1 MGCGGGG
8 GGGGG
13 AVKFIF
19 VWIMMKFLLSFLMFL
34 EFVNWGFKVV
44 IKMIR
49 VGLVLYR
56 YIIKNRVE
64 IVGNEIFVV
73 IFVCFILGF
82 VND

>member
-1 MGCGGGG
+1 
-8 GGGGG
+8 
-13 AVKFIF
+13 
-19 VWIMMKFLLSFLMFL
+19 MFL

-49 VGLVLYR
+49 VGLVLFR